1 MIFIYRTIDA
11 GMVNMTDVLNGN
23 ISLAEI
29 VRVNHYLDMKQDIE
43 FMVSEEAKNHGNSKR
58 THH

>member
-1 MIFIYRTIDA
+1 
-11 GMVNMTDVLNGN
+11 MTDVLNGN

-43 FMVSEEAKNHGNSKR
+43 FMASEEARKHGNSKR

>member
-1 MIFIYRTIDA
+1 
-11 GMVNMTDVLNGN
+11 MTDVLNGN

-43 FMVSEEAKNHGNSKR
+43 FMASEEARKHGNSKR
-58 THH
+58 IGH